1 MHLIDVGANVGV
13 FSLYAAKLGRKV
25 VAVEPLKDNYL
36 RLEKVILLKI
46 LEK

>member
-1 MHLIDVGANVGV
+1 MHLIDVGANIGV

-25 VAVEPLKDNYL
+25 VAVEPFKNNYL
-36 RLEKVILLKI
+36 RLQKVILQKI